1 MPSPKPGVTYIC
13 PNCHQPVDPRKPNAM
28 LSAATQEWQHK
39 DCWRA
44 TTPIVQPEA
53 PSKNPQRGSPA

>member
-13 PNCHQPVDPRKPNAM
+13 PNCHQPVEPLKLNAM
-28 LSAATQEWQHK
+28 LSAATKQWQHT

-44 TTPIVQPEA
+44 SAPAVPAEA
-53 PSKNPQRGSPA
+53 KANPPKRDSR